1 MRTFAAMLILSSL
14 LFSISFYYVSMG
26 IISDNVL
33 PQFDNVL
40 TTSSKDI
47 YKNLDTTA
55 SQQLVNGSE
64 NSRFKVES
72 YLSKS
77 VENFQLDT
85 AYLILYKDNVA
96 TVLATDDKSN
106 MKPGDELEI
115 QDAMTNVAQGKLQIS
130 DLYEDQ
136 FGWHKTSYTAI
147 PGSSLIMAVGMDGT
161 FIEEKRALIFS
172 ICLWITILVITAG
185 MIIAYL
191 SSSRITKSIK
201 RLVGVTEQMSTGDF
215 SQKIEV
221 KGNDEVAQLGNSFIL
236 MTDQL
241 KEMIT
246 KVRTT
251 SETVTEGANEL
262 FQSVQAFTSVVEH
275 SNQVTERVQQG
286 SITIASASAENAR
299 AMEEIS
305 SGIQSIAVAST
316 DVTEQIATASNEAM
330 TGNELAQTAISQ
342 MQHVKESAEK
352 SLTFIS
358 NLSERADSIAQVV
371 QKISEITKQIN
382 ILALNAAIEAVRAGE
397 HGKGFA
403 VVADEVRL
411 LAGQSRQATNEIGE
425 YLTSIQEESAQSVSA
440 MKNVNVEVEEGA
452 QLVDQ
457 AGQAFKKLTDLIE
470 NVNLAIHSVSA
481 STQQVSAGS
490 QEVTASVEEAANI
503 TAQSLEGMQE
513 IMNNSNKQISEMEHH
528 NETVSMLHKQAASL
542 NEAINKF
549 KI

>member
-115 QDAMTNVAQGKLQIS
+115 QDAMTNAAQGKLQIS

-201 RLVGVTEQMSTGDF
+201 RLVGVTQQMSTGDF